1 MTALIGVGAVS
12 AWVVLAG
19 ATALVA
25 GRVIHERDVH
35 DRPVSRRSR
44 RARVAVA
51 HR

>member
-19 ATALVA
+19 ATAVVA
-25 GRVIHERDVH
+25 GRVIHERDAH
-35 DRPVSRRSR
+35 DRPAARASR
-44 RARVAVA
+44 RATAAVA